1 MKVFVFQGGLGNQI
15 FEYAYYQH
23 ELKKNPHLK
32 YLFPKV
38 KCHNGFELDKWFDVK
53 LSKASKWQEWLY
65 WLIVRLKGK
74 GIAGLANKM
83 IVDKDAFFSKDKYF
97 AEGYLQSKK
106 YLASDFIKFRN
117 IELSAENQRFLDLIE
132 NTQSIAIHI
141 RRGDYLQP
149 PYDAIYGGI
158 CTDEYYA
165 QAIDIIK
172 RNFDNPTF
180 FVFSNDMD
188 WVKNNLKLGNAY
200 YIDCNTGANSPL
212 DMYLMSKTKGLI
224 LANSTFSFWGA
235 HLNPSA
241 KLVIY
246 PKKWINKFA
255 VPDIFNKEWL
265 GL

>member
-1 MKVFVFQGGLGNQI
+1 M
-15 FEYAYYQH
+15 
-23 ELKKNPHLK
+23 
-32 YLFPKV
+32 
-38 KCHNGFELDKWFDVK
+38 
-53 LSKASKWQEWLY
+53 
-65 WLIVRLKGK
+65 
-74 GIAGLANKM
+74 
-83 IVDKDAFFSKDKYF
+83 
-97 AEGYLQSKK
+97 QSKK
-106 YLASDFIKFRN
+106 FLVPNFIKFRN

-132 NTQSIAIHI
+132 NTQSITIHI

-158 CTDEYYA
+158 CTDDYYV

-235 HLNPSA
+235 RLNQSA
-241 KLVIY
+241 KIVVY

-255 VPDIFNKEWL
+255 VPDIFVNEWL

>member
-23 ELKKNPHLK
+23 ELKKNLRLK

-38 KCHNGFELDKWFDVK
+38 KCHNGFELDKWFEVK
-53 LSKASKWQEWLY
+53 LFKASIWQEWLY
-65 WLIVRLKGK
+65 WFIVRLKSK
-74 GIAGLANKM
+74 GMGFWANMM
-83 IVDKDAFFSKDKYF
+83 IVDKDTSFSQDKYF
-97 AEGYLQSKK
+97 AEGYLQSKR
-106 YLASDFIKFRN
+106 YLSTNFIKFRRMN
-117 IELSAENQRFLDLIE
+117 LSAENKRFLQLIE
-132 NTQSIAIHI
+132 STQSIAIHI

-158 CTDEYYA
+158 CTDDYYV

-200 YIDCNTGANSPL
+200 YIDCNTGADSPL

-235 HLNPSA
+235 RLNTSA
-241 KLVIY
+241 KIVVY
-246 PKKWINKFA
+246 PKKWINKLA
-255 VPDIFNKEWL
+255 VPDIFANDWL
-265 GL
+265 GI